1 MRRAIA
7 AIAVLGLLAG
17 AVAAYAELGVG
28 DPAAKRAGH
37 RPAVRIRGHVDG
49 LYPGVKTVLH
59 AKARNRSHRPLRL
72 LRVKTRVGSP
82 SAACDRVSLRAKRIR
97 PRVVI
102 GAHHRRRLRI
112 PVRLRASAP
121 DACQGAAFPL
131 RYRARVKVARSHRR

>member
-7 AIAVLGLLAG
+7 AIAVLSLLAG

-28 DPAAKRAGH
+28 DSTAKRAGH
-37 RPAVRIRGHVDG
+37 RPAVRISGHVDG

-59 AKARNRSHRPLRL
+59 AKARNRSHPPLRL
-72 LRVKTRVGSP
+72 VRVKTRVGSP
-82 SAACDRVSLRAKRIR
+82 TAACDRVVLRAKRIR
-97 PRVVI
+97 PRIVI

-112 PVRLRASAP
+112 PVRLQASAP

-131 RYRARVKVARSHRR
+131 RYRARVKVARSGR

>member
-7 AIAVLGLLAG
+7 AVAVLGLLAG
-17 AVAAYAELGVG
+17 AVAAYAALGVG
-28 DPAAKRAGH
+28 DSAAKRDRH
-37 RPAVRIRGHVDG
+37 RPAVRIRGDVDG
-49 LYPGVKTVLH
+49 LYPGASTVLY
-59 AKARNRSHRPLRL
+59 ARVRNRSHRPIRV

-82 SAACDRVSLRAKRIR
+82 SAACDRIALHAKRIR

-131 RYRARVKVARSHRR
+131 RYRARVKVARSRRR